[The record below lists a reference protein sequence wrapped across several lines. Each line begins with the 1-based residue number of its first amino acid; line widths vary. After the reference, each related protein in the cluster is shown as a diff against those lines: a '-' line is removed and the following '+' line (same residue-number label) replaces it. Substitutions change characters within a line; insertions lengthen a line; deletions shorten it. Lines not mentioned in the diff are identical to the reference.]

1 MFDISGSM
9 DVPDTPTLA
18 RSRWSKRTGRLIE
31 GACFLLLLVV
41 IGTVMYGL
49 TLRAL
54 WADGYYVVIAAAA
67 VGAVVM
73 LLSLAQQAIAA
84 RDAATWRAMAEWQ
97 IRAARHRIMAGATSA
112 PGSGLEPLDPDSPSY
127 YEHLVEALLDHVQR
141 DDEKGARV

>member
-1 MFDISGSM
+1 M
-9 DVPDTPTLA
+9 DVSDSPTLA

-41 IGTVMYGL
+41 IGTVIYGL
-49 TLRAL
+49 MLRAL
-54 WADGYYVVIAAAA
+54 WADGYYVVIAAAGM
-67 VGAVVM
+67 GAVVM

-97 IRAARHRIMAGATSA
+97 IRAARNRIMTGAASA
-112 PGSGLEPLDPDSPSY
+112 SGSGKEALDPDSPSY

-141 DDEKGARV
+141 DEGEGARP